1 MSSLLKHKFLD
12 LTLRKKMNLAII
24 GMLFLI
30 FLMLAGGQVIMK
42 IYNDTS
48 QRLIIEFHEQN
59 SLYELK
65 NSLRELENS
74 IVRYDEESS
83 VNSTM
88 KVVASNNRVK
98 KKLSNCIQIITTR
111 HDYKLLDNIVIQAN
125 KIDSLISIDSM
136 GDLKTKELFLNKAIH
151 LVENAIL
158 ELDPLLS
165 ETEKDISDFERII
178 SRASLHGTYTILFF
192 GLILM
197 FILLFGGSK
206 FIDHINRPIQELVDA
221 TQKISSG
228 NIDIRI
234 HLNTKD
240 EFSLLADSF
249 NDMLD
254 ALNKTTYSELY
265 LKNIIDNLFG
275 ALLVTDRNGKIVTIN
290 STTTKLFGYDESEL
304 LGEPLTILFD
314 HNFQNM
320 EIVNDL
326 DKYALSFAQ
335 QTQMHS
341 KTGEKIPVYVTCTVL
356 KNTPDKN
363 DGLILVGHD
372 QSEVKEYEAR
382 IKQLRKDRLNAINE
396 AQEEERIRIAKD
408 IHDGLG
414 QMLTAISYSVQNLD
428 TDEENQ
434 VHSIKKIQK
443 QIDATIIEAKNI
455 AHDITPMVLND
466 YGLIAALN
474 GLVEKMNQITKTE
487 FRLSCFD
494 FEERLAP
501 GLEKAIY
508 RICQESMN
516 NIIKHAS
523 AKMVAIELF
532 ATNEQIVLVIEDDG
546 VGFNLKTYDQKT
558 GRKGIGLISI
568 RERVNTFDGIFTID
582 SEVGRGTN
590 MIIEI
595 PRKKNS

>member
-1 MSSLLKHKFLD
+1 MSSLLKRQFLY

-24 GMLFLI
+24 GLLFLI
-30 FLMLAGGQVIMK
+30 FLMLAGGQVIMN
-42 IYNDTS
+42 IYNNTS
-48 QRLIIEFHEQN
+48 QKLIVEFHEQN

-88 KVVASNNRVK
+88 KVVDSNNRVK

-111 HDYKLLDNIVIQAN
+111 HDYKLLDDIVLQVS
-125 KIDSLISIDSM
+125 KIDSLISIDLM
-136 GDLKTKELFLNKAIH
+136 TDLKTKGLFLNKAIH
-151 LVENAIL
+151 LVDHAIL
-158 ELDPLLS
+158 KLDPLLS

-192 GLILM
+192 GLILI

-206 FIDHINRPIQELVDA
+206 FIDHINRPIQELVNA
-221 TQKISSG
+221 TQKISHG
-228 NIDIRI
+228 NRNIRI

-254 ALNKTTYSELY
+254 TLNKTTYSELY
-265 LKNIIDNLFG
+265 LKNIINNLFG
-275 ALLVTDRNGKIVTIN
+275 ALLVTDRKGKIITIN
-290 STTTKLFGYDESEL
+290 STTTQLLGYDESEL

-314 HNFQNM
+314 HNFQDQAN
-320 EIVNDL
+320 ENDL
-326 DKYALSFAQ
+326 EKYAQSFAQ
-335 QTQMHS
+335 QSQILT
-341 KTGEKIPVYVTCTVL
+341 KTGKKLPVYVTCTVL
-356 KNTPDKN
+356 KNTPDTN

-372 QSEVKEYEAR
+372 QSEVKEYEEK
-382 IKQLRKDRLNAINE
+382 IEQLRKDRLNAINE

-428 TDEENQ
+428 SDKENQ

-443 QIDATIIEAKNI
+443 QIDATILEAKNI

-466 YGLIAALN
+466 YGLIAALK
-474 GLVEKMNQITKTE
+474 GLIEKMNQITETK
-487 FRLSCFD
+487 FRFNYYD

-501 GLEKAIY
+501 ALEKAIY

-516 NIIKHAS
+516 NIIKHAA
-523 AKMVAIELF
+523 AKMVTIELF
-532 ATNEQIVLVIEDDG
+532 ATNEQIVMVIEDDG
-546 VGFNLKTYDQKT
+546 IGFDLKAYEDKT

-568 RERVNTFDGIFTID
+568 RERVEAFDGIFTIN
-582 SEVGRGTN
+582 SELKRGTEI
-590 MIIEI
+590 IIEI
-595 PRKKNS
+595 PRKKN